1 MKKLNLMLKTLAL
14 LSMGIVGTESARK
27 DDAKPATHKILM
39 VVTNAD
45 QLGKDHKT
53 GLWLEEFALPYID
66 FLAAGH
72 EVTVASPCGG
82 NSPLDP
88 QSLSDVPDAW
98 AGARL
103 ALTKTHK
110 LSQVAY
116 QQYDAIVLPGGHGPL
131 LDLANDELLADI
143 LRYFDGHNRIIAA
156 VCHGPAGLVKATKAD
171 GTPLVD
177 GKRMTGF
184 TDEAESLTGLDAL
197 VPFALET
204 KLRSLGARFEST
216 SPWGVYVVVDGNLIT
231 GQNPQSSAAFAK
243 AILEILDKRQ

>member
-1 MKKLNLMLKTLAL
+1 MRKLNLMLKTLAL
-14 LSMGIVGTESARK
+14 LSMGSVGTENARQ
-27 DDAKPATHKILM
+27 DGAKPAPRKILM

-45 QLGKDHKT
+45 QLGATHKT

-66 FLAAGH
+66 FLAAGY

-82 NSPLDP
+82 NSPIDP

-98 AGARL
+98 KQARL
-103 ALTKTHK
+103 ALATTRK

-131 LDLANDELLADI
+131 VDLANDELLADM
-143 LRYFDGHNRIIAA
+143 LCYFDAHDRIIAA
-156 VCHGPAGLVKATKAD
+156 VCHGPAGLVKATKTD
-171 GTPLVD
+171 GTPLVA
-177 GKRMTGF
+177 GKKMTGF

-204 KLRSLGARFEST
+204 ELRSLGAKFEST

-243 AILEILDKRQ
+243 AILETLDKRQ